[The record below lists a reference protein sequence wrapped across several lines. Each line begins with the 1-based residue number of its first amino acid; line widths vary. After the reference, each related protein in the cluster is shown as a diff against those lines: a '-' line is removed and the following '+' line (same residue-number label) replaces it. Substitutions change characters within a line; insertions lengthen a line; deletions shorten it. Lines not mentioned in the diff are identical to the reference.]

1 LGAKIRSGAL
11 YETEGGK
18 MNRIAVIGAVLENP
32 RDNQKLFNDIVGSY
46 KGIVKGRMGIP
57 FDAEDTAV
65 IAITLQGSLD
75 EINALTGKIGKIP
88 GVTAKT
94 AISSEINAN
103 KTK

>member
-1 LGAKIRSGAL
+1 
-11 YETEGGK
+11 

-32 RDNQKLFNDIVGSY
+32 KDNQKLFNDILSSY
-46 KGIVKGRMGIP
+46 KSIIKGRMGIP

-65 IAITLQGSLD
+65 IAITLHGSLD

-94 AISSEINAN
+94 AISNEISAN
-103 KTK
+103 IRKEK